1 MTVPRRQIPAVTRWL
16 VMVRDRWTC
25 QHCGATDSDSD
36 STDLQIDHIVPW
48 ANCGP
53 DDPDDFDNLQV
64 LCRRCNLRKGNRTV
78 G

>member
-16 VMVRDRWTC
+16 VMVRDQWTC
-25 QHCGATDSDSD
+25 QHCGAINSDSD

-64 LCRRCNLRKGNRTV
+64 LCSRCNLRKGNRTV

>member
-1 MTVPRRQIPAVTRWL
+1 
-16 VMVRDRWTC
+16 
-25 QHCGATDSDSD
+25 
-36 STDLQIDHIVPW
+36 VPW

-64 LCRRCNLRKGNRTV
+64 LCSRCNLRKGNRTV